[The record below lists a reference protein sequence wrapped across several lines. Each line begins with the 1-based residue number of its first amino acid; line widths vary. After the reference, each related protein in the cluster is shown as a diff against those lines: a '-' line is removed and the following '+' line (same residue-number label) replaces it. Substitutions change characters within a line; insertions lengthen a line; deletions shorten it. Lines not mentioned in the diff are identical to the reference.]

1 MRDLGAAKV
10 STPYDLTMNSVSEN
24 EVEVPALLEQWQT
37 HLLVRLGRST
47 NTADAYR
54 SDVEALLQ
62 YVQIDAAGT
71 VLKSAIQEAFSFRA
85 LKSWLANR
93 VTLGFSKATVARNA
107 AAARSFCGYLFT
119 QKILDSDPSVNLE
132 VARPDSRLPTVLAQG
147 DVVKLLERARQEA
160 GFGGGDPDE
169 RLERRVEADGRL
181 APSTRNVV
189 AIRDWAVVE
198 LLYSGALRVQE
209 CASADIHDVDFSSAH
224 VRVIGKGGKERV
236 VPFGRP
242 AAEALAQWLLVREEL
257 VGDRP
262 TPALFLGV
270 RGGRINPRII
280 RGNLH
285 RLAARAGVKD
295 IAPHGLRHSSA
306 THLLE
311 EGADLR
317 FVQEYLGH
325 ASLATTQ
332 RYTHVDSKRLAE
344 VYSRAHPR
352 A

>member
-1 MRDLGAAKV
+1 M
-10 STPYDLTMNSVSEN
+10 SSVSEN
-24 EVEVPALLEQWQT
+24 KVEVQALLQQWQT
-37 HLLVRLGRST
+37 HLLVRLGRSA
-47 NTADAYR
+47 NTAGAYR
-54 SDVEALLQ
+54 GDVEAMLE
-62 YVQIDAAGT
+62 YAGIDVAG
-71 VLKSAIQEAFSFRA
+71 VASRSAIQERLSFRT
-85 LKSWLANR
+85 LKSWLAKR
-93 VTLGFSKATVARNA
+93 VALGFSKATVARNA
-107 AAARSFCGYLFT
+107 AAARSFCGYLFA
-119 QKILDSDPSVNLE
+119 QSVLDSDPSVNLE
-132 VARPDSRLPTVLAQG
+132 VARPDSRLPAVLAQD
-147 DVVKLLERARQEA
+147 DVARLLEWARWEA
-160 GFGGGDPDE
+160 GFGAGDQFG
-169 RLERRVEADGRL
+169 EADLKVGAGAAP
-181 APSTRNVV
+181 APSTREV
-189 AIRDWAVVE
+189 AAVRDWAVVE

-209 CASADIHDVDFSSAH
+209 CASADLHDLDLSSQH
-224 VRVIGKGGKERV
+224 LRVTGKGDKERV

-242 AAEALAQWLLVREEL
+242 AAEALTQWLLVRGEL
-257 VGDRP
+257 VGDVP

-295 IAPHGLRHSSA
+295 VAPHGLRHSSA

-325 ASLATTQ
+325 TSLATTQ

>member
-1 MRDLGAAKV
+1 
-10 STPYDLTMNSVSEN
+10 MNASNNS
-24 EVEVPALLEQWQT
+24 EVEVARLLQQWQT
-37 HLLVRLGRST
+37 HLLVRLGRSV
-47 NTADAYR
+47 NTAAAYR
-54 SDVEALLQ
+54 GDVEEMLA
-62 YVQIDAAGT
+62 YAGLDVGGVVSIPAIEESLDFRT
-71 VLKSAIQEAFSFRA
+71 LKG
-85 LKSWLANR
+85 WLAKR
-93 VTLGFSKATVARNA
+93 VTEGLSKATVARNA
-107 AAARSFCGYLFT
+107 AAARSFCGYLT
-119 QKILDSDPSVNLE
+119 AQKVLDSDPSVNLE
-132 VARPDSRLPTVLAQG
+132 VARPDSRLPAVLAQD
-147 DVVKLLERARQEA
+147 DVVRLLERARLEA
-160 GFGGGDPDE
+160 GFLRDGEREGGSEVGAPHPSSTQ
-169 RLERRVEADGRL
+169 RVA
-181 APSTRNVV
+181 AV
-189 AIRDWAVVE
+189 RDWAIME

-209 CASADIHDVDFSSAH
+209 CASANLHDLDLASQH
-224 VRVIGKGGKERV
+224 LRVTGKGDKERV

-242 AAEALAQWLLVREEL
+242 AAEALTQWLLVREQL
-257 VGDRP
+257 MADQPVGD
-262 TPALFLGV
+262 TPNRALFLGV

-295 IAPHGLRHSSA
+295 VAPHGLRHSSA

-325 ASLATTQ
+325 TSLATTQ